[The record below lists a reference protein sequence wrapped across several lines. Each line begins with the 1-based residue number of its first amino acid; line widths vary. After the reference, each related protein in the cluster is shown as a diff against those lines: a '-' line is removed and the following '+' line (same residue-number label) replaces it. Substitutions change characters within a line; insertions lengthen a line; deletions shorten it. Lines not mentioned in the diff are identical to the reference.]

1 MIPRAYILEWQKS
14 APWKT
19 NAQIEQD
26 MVIERALIELFSDD
40 IIRENLAFRGGTA
53 LHKIF
58 MKPQVRYSEDI
69 DLVQIH
75 PTSIKPI
82 LLQIKKAM
90 SFLGSKRSVK
100 QNEVNNTI
108 VYRFDT
114 EIAPVINSRL
124 KLEINCREHFSE
136 LGFKKVFHR
145 MDSSWFSGSTEIISY
160 ELEELLGTELRAL
173 YQRKKGRD
181 LFDIYYAMIQLNPD
195 CNKIIACFKRYMIFS
210 NGKAKTSKE
219 FLINMDEKMKSNE
232 FNSDIVSIIRP
243 DVAYDFNKAYE
254 LVKQNIIEKI

>member
-69 DLVQIH
+69 DLVQIKST
-75 PTSIKPI
+75 PIKPI
-82 LLQIKKAM
+82 LQQIKKAM

-100 QNEVNNTI
+100 QNEKNNTI

-114 EIAPVINSRL
+114 EIAPVINTRL

-136 LGFKKVFHR
+136 LGFKKVVHK
-145 MDSSWFSGSTEIISY
+145 MDCSWFSGSTEIISY
-160 ELEELLGTELRAL
+160 ELEELLGTKLRAL

-181 LFDIYYAMIQLNPD
+181 LFDIYYALIQLNPD
-195 CNKIIACFKRYMIFS
+195 CNKIIACYKRYMKFS
-210 NGKAKTSKE
+210 NSRAKTSKE
-219 FLINMDEKMKSNE
+219 FLINMDEKMKSDE
-232 FNSDIVSIIRP
+232 FNSDIVSILRP
-243 DVAYDFNKAYE
+243 DVSYDFNKAYE